1 MILSTSN
8 DVLAKGDACN
18 LLNDHSDSPSHL
30 RGDALKRVQRRR
42 DCEEQLHLWQGTL
55 LKGDEATP
63 SDVQS
68 DSNAPYLRVDARER
82 MNRRR
87 ENEETIR
94 RYQGIILKEDVDN
107 IFVDN
112 TTPRMNER
120 RFAVYGGKML
130 PEDPGC
136 IRSAVSNM
144 KEATYST
151 TTITAR
157 RVRVSGHN
165 LCSLLQTLI

>member
-8 DVLAKGDACN
+8 DSLAKG
-18 LLNDHSDSPSHL
+18 DHSDSPSHL
-30 RGDALKRVQRRR
+30 RRDAPKRVQRRR
-42 DCEEQLHLWQGTL
+42 ECREQMNVWQGTL
-55 LKGDEATP
+55 LKGDKVTS
-63 SDVQS
+63 SDVQP

-87 ENEETIR
+87 ETEETIR

>member
-18 LLNDHSDSPSHL
+18 LFNDHSDSPSHL
-30 RGDALKRVQRRR
+30 RGDAPKRVQRRR

-87 ENEETIR
+87 ETEETIR

-120 RFAVYGGKML
+120 RFAIYGGKML